1 MVYGVAMLLLL
12 IPLTFFVTASSLLGL
27 GVWSIRR
34 RRASARW
41 PRVPGRILE
50 ARVESGQS
58 RSRDDNGFDQTHTV
72 FRPVIRYEYQV
83 QGVAHQSEQLDPG
96 GVVWTGQAAAEA
108 VVGRYPAGK
117 VVEVLQDPANPANSF
132 LESPALGVG
141 AVIIIAMGAVFGVI
155 AVITLIAAT
164 RG

>member
-1 MVYGVAMLLLL
+1 MPLLL
-12 IPLTFFVTASSLLGL
+12 IPLTFLLVASSLMAL

-50 ARVESGQS
+50 ARVASSES

-72 FRPVIRYEYQV
+72 YRPVIRYEYQV
-83 QGVAHQSEQLDPG
+83 QGVAQQSEQLDPG

-108 VVGRYPAGK
+108 VVARYPAGK
-117 VVEVLQDPANPANSF
+117 TVEVLQDPANPGNSF
-132 LESPALGVG
+132 LESPAFGVG
-141 AVIIIAMGAVFGVI
+141 AIIIVAMGALFGVI
-155 AVITLIAAT
+155 GVLTLFAAT